1 MAEEIKVGDWISYR
15 MSGLAGR
22 AAKRALGRHR
32 PSRKDLGG
40 PKKIAVAPEEATLI
54 EAQWSLIG
62 PLLPPRRDRVG
73 RPLHDH
79 RRVRGGILWVA
90 RTGCSWRDCPRS
102 TLTSRLLT
110 DDGGLGKSGVCG
122 SVSFGRWDG
131 KSYPDRRP
139 NLTSDAL
146 RTVQRIEKVT
156 AWPNR
161 AEAANYGS

>member
-62 PLLPPRRDRVG
+62 PLWPPRRDRVG

-79 RRVRGGILWVA
+79 RRVLGGILWVA
-90 RTGCSWRDCPRS
+90 RTGCCWREMPEEYADFTTAYR
-102 TLTSRLLT
+102 RWRAWKER
-110 DDGGLGKSGVCG
+110 GLWQ
-122 SVSFGRWDG
+122 RI
-131 KSYPDRRP
+131 
-139 NLTSDAL
+139 L
-146 RTVQRIEKVT
+146 RTLGWEELSGPATK
-156 AWPNR
+156 PHK
-161 AEAANYGS
+161 